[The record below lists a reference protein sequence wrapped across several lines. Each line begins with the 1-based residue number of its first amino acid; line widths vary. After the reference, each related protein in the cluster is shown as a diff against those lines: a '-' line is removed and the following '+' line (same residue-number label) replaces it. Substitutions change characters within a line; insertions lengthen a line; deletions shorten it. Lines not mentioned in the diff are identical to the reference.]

1 MAVAVVNLKRGNLKS
16 VVWALE
22 RLGLAVAIT
31 EDPAVVARAD
41 AVVLPGV
48 GHFAAAARELR
59 RSGMDQA
66 LWDRVGAVPLL
77 GICLGMQLLF
87 EASEEGGRGLGVLP
101 GTVARL
107 DVGSAPLPHVGWNQ
121 VCPTAAAGW
130 MREAGA
136 GDAYFCHAFAVKPQ
150 DRLVTTAVTDY
161 HGGFVSAVQRGLVA
175 GVQFH
180 PERSGAYG
188 RRVLAAFA
196 QQVARCSA

>member
-1 MAVAVVNLKRGNLKS
+1 MTAAVVNLKRGNLQS
-16 VVWALE
+16 VAWALE
-22 RLGLAVAIT
+22 RLGLAVAVT
-31 EDPAVVARAD
+31 DDPREVRRAD
-41 AVVLPGV
+41 GVVLPGV
-48 GHFAAAARELR
+48 GHFATAARELR
-59 RSGMDQA
+59 DTGMDQA
-66 LWDRVGAVPLL
+66 LWECVGVVPLL

-87 EASEEGGRGLGVLP
+87 ESSEEGGRGLGVLP
-101 GTVARL
+101 GTVTRL

-121 VCPTAAAGW
+121 VRPTAAAGW

-150 DRLVTTAVTDY
+150 DQLVATAVTDY

-188 RRVLAAFA
+188 RRVLGAFA
-196 QQVARCSA
+196 QQVMRCSA

>member
-1 MAVAVVNLKRGNLKS
+1 MTVAVVNLKRGNLQS

-22 RLGLAVAIT
+22 RLGLDVVVT
-31 EDPAVVARAD
+31 EDPEVVAQAGG
-41 AVVLPGV
+41 VVLPGV
-48 GHFAAAARELR
+48 GHFAAAARAL
-59 RSGMDQA
+59 SATGMDQA
-66 LWDRVGAVPLL
+66 IWNRVGAVPLL

-87 EASEEGGRGLGVLP
+87 ESSEEGGRGLGVLP
-101 GTVARL
+101 GTVTRL
-107 DVGSAPLPHVGWNQ
+107 QVGSAPLPHVGWNQ
-121 VCPTAAAGW
+121 VHPTAAAGW

-150 DRLVTTAVTDY
+150 DQLVATAVTDY

-188 RRVLAAFA
+188 RRVLTAFA
-196 QQVARCSA
+196 QQVMRCSA

>member
-1 MAVAVVNLKRGNLKS
+1 MTAAVVNLKRGNLQS
-16 VVWALE
+16 VAWALE
-22 RLGLAVAIT
+22 RLGLAVAVT
-31 EDPAVVARAD
+31 DDPREVRRAD
-41 AVVLPGV
+41 GVVLPGV
-48 GHFAAAARELR
+48 GHFATAARELR
-59 RSGMDQA
+59 DTGMDQA
-66 LWDRVGAVPLL
+66 LWECAGVVPLL

-87 EASEEGGRGLGVLP
+87 ESSEEGGRGLGVLP
-101 GTVARL
+101 GTVTRL

-121 VCPTAAAGW
+121 VRPTAAAGW

-150 DRLVTTAVTDY
+150 DQLVATAVTDY

-188 RRVLAAFA
+188 RRVLGAFA
-196 QQVARCSA
+196 QQVMRCSA